1 MTRTITLSTEM
12 PSFVDERPA
21 LPSGC
26 SWQDDGSVLM
36 VLNRPVSFSE
46 TSGAGK
52 REVEVADLVFQEL
65 TAGDLID
72 SSEYRTSGTRTLF
85 LLCASTGRRGPAGE
99 NLLRGMTARDY
110 KKAVGII
117 DVFISDGPQT
127 GTSV

>member
-1 MTRTITLSTEM
+1 MTRKMSLSTEL
-12 PSFVDERPA
+12 PPVADGRPE

-36 VLNRPVSFSE
+36 VLGRPVSFSE
-46 TSGAGK
+46 TSGGSTRK
-52 REVEVADLVFQEL
+52 VDIPELVFQEL

-72 SSEYRTSGTRTLF
+72 STEYRTPGTKTLF

-99 NLLRGMTARDY
+99 NLLRSMTARDY
-110 KKAVGII
+110 KKAVLII
-117 DVFISDGPQT
+117 EVFISDGPQT